1 MEKLS
6 SEGLQR
12 LAGEL
17 MGSTRSSDHLSLGDG
32 FLGGGGSPFPGRRL
46 SSVRVKD
53 KEERPGVLRKLSG
66 KQDNPPTLV
75 LTFTDEESTT
85 TTHLEPADDSFPSGE
100 QGSDV
105 LQGFDSMLDHAE
117 AGFQPNTLGVHHDKT
132 DTMSVRSFMTDH
144 AAVEEENVPEEVIQE
159 RAQRF
164 WDFFTMVTSLSYAI
178 LNITFGLTMYCGD
191 LFLVESYHTHFSEMY
206 NLFLSSV
213 GILWLL
219 WFLLDIHFYIKSLRQ
234 HCTSSTGITLVEG
247 EDGEFHIEI
256 PMLAEKKKIPEYYGF
271 SKGRESGSFFLK
283 IGAAIFC
290 FGHLSNILL
299 HLVKNFH
306 AYLEPITGA
315 EREIC
320 VGGDV
325 KGPIL
330 LVHDFVYFVFSI
342 LELFTIFAF
351 GNVVVNKNKILAR
364 FGFMHCISASLCFW
378 IYTIKNETLDSYVE
392 KHYPH
397 ADCFHD
403 THPNQ
408 TTTTT
413 TVHPHFFSSN
423 SDDML
428 QCTKSSEL
436 SHTIDIL
443 SGLQCVIDTHHYCI
457 TIDHVTEVIVSAA
470 DWFYPFSIEFSIVVV
485 GVWYIL
491 WSNIGKI
498 EDNKHS
504 LDFLPSGSPGGSQEE
519 LARTEGHKE
528 ALVLYAD
535 CSSSTKG
542 MFVGIFFVLFSFT
555 TCLTMYILNDGC
567 NIETYIIVAQ
577 TMECAIFFSMS
588 LACISLYY
596 KIAQRD
602 VNPNPISFLDDLLL
616 IICLPA
622 FFLFGIL
629 SLVANMIG
637 DTLGVPFW
645 LVAATRVLS
654 MLQVTFCYD
663 VGFKCLFEGVP
674 ANTNDYRRPASLLQF
689 VLGPRTQSWK
699 EHPDVPDR
707 GKPGGVHQ
715 PNFPAQ
721 SKHLSDRG
729 GLLHPRDMDR
739 AQPHDPAP
747 LHLLQVCSYHQEHQY
762 CAPGD
767 VMEYFF
773 TDFTR
778 QLHSRIFG
786 ARHTSLHLISEVLLR
801 CHVNFL

>member
-1 MEKLS
+1 MKIALDVSSKSVIRQICDINHCSLDCDNLMEKLA

-12 LAGEL
+12 LAGEV
-17 MGSTRSSDHLSLGDG
+17 MGSPRSSDHLSLGDG
-32 FLGGGGSPFPGRRL
+32 ILGLGGGSPFPGRRL
-46 SSVRVKD
+46 SSVRIKE

-66 KQDNPPTLV
+66 MQDNPPTLV
-75 LTFTDEESTT
+75 LTFTDEESTMT
-85 TTHLEPADDSFPSGE
+85 TGDPGL
-100 QGSDV
+100 DV
-105 LQGFDSMLDHAE
+105 LQGFDSMLDRAE
-117 AGFQPNTLGVHHDKT
+117 ADDSLRGFQPNSLGVHQDKT
-132 DTMSVRSFMTDH
+132 DTISVRSFMTDH
-144 AAVEEENVPEEVIQE
+144 AAVEEENVPEEVVQE

-164 WDFFTMVTSLSYAI
+164 WDFFTMVTSISYAI
-178 LNITFGLTMYCGD
+178 LIITIGLTMYCGD
-191 LFLVESYHTHFSEMY
+191 LFLVESYHTHFSEMF
-206 NLFLSSV
+206 NLFLSLV

-234 HCTSSTGITLVEG
+234 HCTSSTGIRLVEG

-283 IGAAIFC
+283 IGAAVFC
-290 FGHLSNILL
+290 FGHLSNVLL

-306 AYLEPITGA
+306 AYLEPITDM

-325 KGPIL
+325 RGPIV
-330 LVHDFVYFVFSI
+330 LVHDFLFFVFSI

-397 ADCFHD
+397 ADCFGAA
-403 THPNQ
+403 HPNQ
-408 TTTTT
+408 TTSTTT
-413 TVHPHFFSSN
+413 TMHPHIFSSD

-443 SGLQCVIDTHHYCI
+443 DGLQCVIDTHHYCI
-457 TIDHVTEVIVSAA
+457 TIDHITEVIVSAA

-504 LDFLPSGSPGGSQEE
+504 LDFLPSGSLGGSQEE

-616 IICLPA
+616 IVCLPA
-622 FFLFGIL
+622 HFLFGIL
-629 SLVANMIG
+629 SLAANVIG
-637 DTLGVPFW
+637 DTLGVPLW
-645 LVAATRVLS
+645 LVVATRVLS
-654 MLQVTFCYD
+654 MLQVGHFCED
-663 VGFKCLFEGVP
+663 LRLKCLFEGVP
-674 ANTNDYRRPASLLQF
+674 PDTNDYRRSPSLLQF
-689 VLGPRTQSWK
+689 VLGPGTQIWK
-699 EHPDVPDR
+699 EHPDVPDC
-707 GKPGGVHQ
+707 GKPRCVHL
-715 PNFPAQ
+715 PNFPPQ
-721 SKHLSDRG
+721 DQHLSDRG
-729 GLLHPRDMDR
+729 GLLHPRDMDC

-747 LHLLQVCSYHQEHQY
+747 LHLLQVCN
-762 CAPGD
+762 GD
-767 VMEYFF
+767 IAIV
-773 TDFTR
+773 T
-778 QLHSRIFG
+778 
-786 ARHTSLHLISEVLLR
+786 
-801 CHVNFL
+801 

>member
-1 MEKLS
+1 M
-6 SEGLQR
+6 
-12 LAGEL
+12 
-17 MGSTRSSDHLSLGDG
+17 
-32 FLGGGGSPFPGRRL
+32 
-46 SSVRVKD
+46 
-53 KEERPGVLRKLSG
+53 LRKLSG
-66 KQDNPPTLV
+66 KQENTPTLV
-75 LTFTDEESTT
+75 LTFTDEENTK
-85 TTHLEPADDSFPSGE
+85 TTHLNPVDPILCGE
-100 QGSDV
+100 TGLDV
-105 LQGFDSMLDHAE
+105 LQGLDSVLDHIE
-117 AGFQPNTLGVHHDKT
+117 ADDSLKSFQPNTLGVFHDKT

-144 AAVEEENVPEEVIQE
+144 AAAEEENVPEEVIQE

-164 WDFFTMVTSLSYAI
+164 WDFFTMVTSISYAI
-178 LNITFGLTMYCGD
+178 LIITIGLTMYCGD
-191 LFLVESYHTHFSEMY
+191 LITVEAYHTHFSEMY

-219 WFLLDIHFYIKSLRQ
+219 WFLLDIHFYIKSLRR
-234 HCTSSTGITLVEG
+234 HCTSSAGIKLVEG
-247 EDGEFHIEI
+247 GDGEFHIEI
-256 PMLAEKKKIPEYYGF
+256 PMLKEKKKIPEYYGF

-290 FGHLSNILL
+290 FGHLSNVLL
-299 HLVKNFH
+299 HLVRQFN
-306 AYLEPITGA
+306 AYLNPVTDM
-315 EREIC
+315 ERDIC
-320 VGGDV
+320 VGGDIR
-325 KGPIL
+325 GPIV
-330 LVHDFVYFVFSI
+330 LVHDFVYFAFSI

-397 ADCFHD
+397 TDCSGFS
-403 THPNQ
+403 HPIQ
-408 TTTTT
+408 TTTTA
-413 TVHPHFFSSN
+413 HPFSSD

-436 SHTIDIL
+436 SHIVNFLD
-443 SGLQCVIDTHHYCI
+443 GLNCVIEAHHYCI
-457 TIDHVTEVIVSAA
+457 TIDHITEVIVAAA

-567 NIETYIIVAQ
+567 NIQTYVIVAQ
-577 TMECAIFFSMS
+577 IMECAIFFSMS
-588 LACISLYY
+588 VACISLYY

-616 IICLPA
+616 IVCLPA

-629 SLVANMIG
+629 SLVANIAG
-637 DTLGVPFW
+637 DTFGVPLS
-645 LVAATRVLS
+645 LVVATRVLS
-654 MLQVTFCYD
+654 MLQVT
-663 VGFKCLFEGVP
+663 VLFL
-674 ANTNDYRRPASLLQF
+674 TL
-689 VLGPRTQSWK
+689 
-699 EHPDVPDR
+699 
-707 GKPGGVHQ
+707 
-715 PNFPAQ
+715 
-721 SKHLSDRG
+721 
-729 GLLHPRDMDR
+729 
-739 AQPHDPAP
+739 
-747 LHLLQVCSYHQEHQY
+747 
-762 CAPGD
+762 
-767 VMEYFF
+767 
-773 TDFTR
+773 
-778 QLHSRIFG
+778 
-786 ARHTSLHLISEVLLR
+786 
-801 CHVNFL
+801 

>member
-1 MEKLS
+1 MEKQLP
-6 SEGLQR
+6 SEGLRR
-12 LAGEL
+12 LAGEV
-17 MGSTRSSDHLSLGDG
+17 MMSSSRSSDHLSLGEPG
-32 FLGGGGSPFPGRRL
+32 FLGGGGSSPFPGRRL
-46 SSVRVKD
+46 SSVRVKE
-53 KEERPGVLRKLSG
+53 KEERVGMLRKLSG
-66 KQDNPPTLV
+66 KQENTPTLV
-75 LTFTDEESTT
+75 LTFTDEENTK
-85 TTHLEPADDSFPSGE
+85 TTHLNPVDSITCGEPGL
-100 QGSDV
+100 DV
-105 LQGFDSMLDHAE
+105 LQGLDSVLDHIE
-117 AGFQPNTLGVHHDKT
+117 ADDSLKSFQPNTLGVFHDKT

-144 AAVEEENVPEEVIQE
+144 AAAEEENVPEEVIQE

-164 WDFFTMVTSLSYAI
+164 WDFFTMVTSISYAI
-178 LNITFGLTMYCGD
+178 LIITIGLTMYCGD
-191 LFLVESYHTHFSEMY
+191 LITVEAYHTHFSEMY

-219 WFLLDIHFYIKSLRQ
+219 WFLLDIHFYIKSLRR
-234 HCTSSTGITLVEG
+234 HCTSSAGIKLVEG
-247 EDGEFHIEI
+247 GDGEFHIEI
-256 PMLAEKKKIPEYYGF
+256 PMLKEKKKIPEYYGF

-290 FGHLSNILL
+290 FGHLSNVLL
-299 HLVKNFH
+299 HLVRQFN
-306 AYLEPITGA
+306 AYLNPVTDM
-315 EREIC
+315 ERDIC
-320 VGGDV
+320 VGGDIR
-325 KGPIL
+325 GPIV
-330 LVHDFVYFVFSI
+330 LVHDFVYFAFSI

-397 ADCFHD
+397 TDCSGFS
-403 THPNQ
+403 HPIQ
-408 TTTTT
+408 TTTTA
-413 TVHPHFFSSN
+413 HPFSSD

-436 SHTIDIL
+436 SHMISVLD
-443 SGLQCVIDTHHYCI
+443 GLNCVIEAHHYCI
-457 TIDHVTEVIVSAA
+457 TIDHITEVIVAAA

-567 NIETYIIVAQ
+567 NIQTYVIVAQ
-577 TMECAIFFSMS
+577 IMECAIFFSMS
-588 LACISLYY
+588 VACISLYY

-616 IICLPA
+616 IVCLPA

-629 SLVANMIG
+629 SLVANIAG
-637 DTLGVPFW
+637 DTFGVPLS
-645 LVAATRVLS
+645 LVVATRVLS
-654 MLQVTFCYD
+654 MLQVTFYC
-663 VGFKCLFEGVP
+663 VTVRTNRCFEGF
-674 ANTNDYRRPASLLQF
+674 AADSDDYRRPSPMFQF
-689 VLGPRTQSWK
+689 ILGPRAQSWK

-707 GKPGGVHQ
+707 GKPRRLHL
-715 PNFPAQ
+715 PDLPAQ
-721 SKHLSDRG
+721 DQHLPDRG
-729 GLLHPRDMDR
+729 GLLHP
-739 AQPHDPAP
+739 
-747 LHLLQVCSYHQEHQY
+747 
-762 CAPGD
+762 
-767 VMEYFF
+767 
-773 TDFTR
+773 
-778 QLHSRIFG
+778 
-786 ARHTSLHLISEVLLR
+786 
-801 CHVNFL
+801 

>member
-1 MEKLS
+1 MEKLPA
-6 SEGLQR
+6 EGLQR
-12 LAGEL
+12 LAQDLRSSSGSNL
-17 MGSTRSSDHLSLGDG
+17 MSSNKSSDHLSLEDG
-32 FLGGGGSPFPGRRL
+32 FLGGGSPFPGRRL
-46 SSVRVKD
+46 SSVRVKG

-66 KQDNPPTLV
+66 KQDNTPTLV
-75 LTFTDEESTT
+75 LTFTDEEESTKT
-85 TTHLEPADDSFPSGE
+85 TQLDLADALPSKELGL
-100 QGSDV
+100 DV
-105 LQGFDSMLDHAE
+105 LQGMDAMLAQADADDSLK
-117 AGFQPNTLGVHHDKT
+117 GLQLNTLGVVQDRT

-144 AAVEEENVPEEVIQE
+144 AAVEEENVPEEVVQE

-164 WDFFTMVTSLSYAI
+164 WDFFTMVTSISYAI
-178 LNITFGLTMYCGD
+178 LIITIGLTMYAGD
-191 LFLVESYHTHFSEMY
+191 LFLLESYHTHFSEMY
-206 NLFLSSV
+206 NLFLSIV

-234 HCTSSTGITLVEG
+234 HCTSSTGIKLVEG

-283 IGAAIFC
+283 IGAAVFC

-299 HLVKNFH
+299 HLVRQFH
-306 AYLEPITGA
+306 AYLDPTCDN
-315 EREIC
+315 ERDIC
-320 VGGDV
+320 VGGEV
-325 KGPIL
+325 KGQIVL
-330 LVHDFVYFVFSI
+330 LHDFVYFFFSV

-378 IYTIKNETLDSYVE
+378 LYTIKNETLDSYVE
-392 KHYPH
+392 KLHPH
-397 ADCFHD
+397 SCDEWAVI
-403 THPNQ
+403 PNQ
-408 TTTTT
+408 TTTLTT
-413 TVHPHFFSSN
+413 IDPDMFASSCLN
-423 SDDML
+423 DEIL

-436 SHTIDIL
+436 SHAISVNL
-443 SGLQCVIDTHHYCI
+443 GMHCVIEAHHYCI
-457 TIDHVTEVIVSAA
+457 TVDHVTEVLVSAA

-504 LDFLPSGSPGGSQEE
+504 LDFLPSGSPAGSQEE

-567 NIETYIIVAQ
+567 NVETFIVGAQ
-577 TMECAIFFSMS
+577 IMECAIFFSMS

-629 SLVANMIG
+629 SLVANIMG
-637 DTLGVPFW
+637 TTHGVPIL
-645 LVAATRVLS
+645 LVVATRVLA
-654 MLQVTFCYD
+654 MIQVTF
-663 VGFKCLFEGVP
+663 
-674 ANTNDYRRPASLLQF
+674 A
-689 VLGPRTQSWK
+689 
-699 EHPDVPDR
+699 
-707 GKPGGVHQ
+707 
-715 PNFPAQ
+715 
-721 SKHLSDRG
+721 
-729 GLLHPRDMDR
+729 
-739 AQPHDPAP
+739 
-747 LHLLQVCSYHQEHQY
+747 
-762 CAPGD
+762 
-767 VMEYFF
+767 
-773 TDFTR
+773 
-778 QLHSRIFG
+778 
-786 ARHTSLHLISEVLLR
+786 LR
-801 CHVNFL
+801 CNC